1 MSVRNKVI
9 AGTVVILALAI
20 GLAVFVDVGGLRRAC
35 MSVPD
40 RDRNNYD
47 TSMAL
52 SGRANEAFASRHY
65 SVANDLLDLAL
76 LSLGDSYAAGSA
88 VDDTGTMLVAAKT
101 EVAKSN
107 FQLAARMKQD
117 VLNTRLSVYRKKTD
131 IARRCQS
138 VVKRVIQ

>member
-1 MSVRNKVI
+1 VI
-9 AGTVVILALAI
+9 AGTVVFLLLAI
-20 GLAVFVDVGGLRRAC
+20 SLAVFLDVGGLRRAC

-40 RDRNNYD
+40 TDRNSYD

-76 LSLGDSYAAGSA
+76 LSLGNFYAAGSA
-88 VDDTGTMLVAAKT
+88 VDDTGTMLVAAKI
-101 EVAKSN
+101 EVAQAN
-107 FQLAARMKQD
+107 FQLASRMKRD
-117 VLNTRLSVYRKKTD
+117 VLNTRLSLYRKKTD

-138 VVKRVIQ
+138 VLRRVIQ